1 MIHQQLLEDK
11 SEQIFKAAKTL
22 ISDIDTVVN
31 ESDKQTM
38 HYVHFLVE
46 IAAFYDKYYDVNKA
60 RESLEKVKSS
70 I

>member
-1 MIHQQLLEDK
+1 MIHQQLLEEK

>member
-38 HYVHFLVE
+38 HYVHYLVE